1 METRSRS
8 RSPESIN
15 TKSSQGKKKKY
26 SKMTGIFINGNS
38 KQRITNDEFDMMV
51 ELMKAENDLVL
62 QMISEQNQTSSD
74 GNEQP
79 VRWRD
84 DQKNY
89 HQNYYNNN
97 LKQSYTCED
106 CGRTISSKSNLSKH
120 KKSKICSQASRQ
132 CAL

>member
-1 METRSRS
+1 
-8 RSPESIN
+8 
-15 TKSSQGKKKKY
+15 
-26 SKMTGIFINGNS
+26 MTGIFIHGNS

-79 VRWRD
+79 VRRRD

-132 CAL
+132 CTL

>member
-1 METRSRS
+1 
-8 RSPESIN
+8 
-15 TKSSQGKKKKY
+15 
-26 SKMTGIFINGNS
+26 MTGIFINGNS

-51 ELMKAENDLVL
+51 EQAENDLVL

-132 CAL
+132 CTL

>member
-1 METRSRS
+1 
-8 RSPESIN
+8 
-15 TKSSQGKKKKY
+15 
-26 SKMTGIFINGNS
+26 MTGIFINGNS

-89 HQNYYNNN
+89 HQNYYNSN
-97 LKQSYTCED
+97 LKQSYTCKD

-132 CAL
+132 CTL

>member
-1 METRSRS
+1 M
-8 RSPESIN
+8 
-15 TKSSQGKKKKY
+15 
-26 SKMTGIFINGNS
+26 NGNS

-62 QMISEQNQTSSD
+62 QMISEQSQTSSD
-74 GNEQP
+74 ESEQP

-84 DQKNY
+84 DHKNY
-89 HQNYYNNN
+89 HQNYYNKH
-97 LKQSYTCED
+97 LKQSYTCAD

-132 CAL
+132 CTL

>member
-1 METRSRS
+1 
-8 RSPESIN
+8 
-15 TKSSQGKKKKY
+15 
-26 SKMTGIFINGNS
+26 MTGIFINGNS

-62 QMISEQNQTSSD
+62 QMISEQKQTSSD
-74 GNEQP
+74 DSEQP

-120 KKSKICSQASRQ
+120 KKSKICLQASRQ

>member
-1 METRSRS
+1 MTR
-8 RSPESIN
+8 
-15 TKSSQGKKKKY
+15 
-26 SKMTGIFINGNS
+26 IFITSNR

-62 QMISEQNQTSSD
+62 QMISEQNQTSSED
-74 GNEQP
+74 SERP

-89 HQNYYNNN
+89 RQNYYNKS
-97 LKQSYTCED
+97 LKQSYTCKD
-106 CGRTISSKSNLSKH
+106 CGRTISSKSSLSKH

-132 CAL
+132 CTL

>member
-1 METRSRS
+1 MS
-8 RSPESIN
+8 
-15 TKSSQGKKKKY
+15 
-26 SKMTGIFINGNS
+26 GIFINGKS
-38 KQRITNDEFDMMV
+38 RHRITNDEFDMMV

-62 QMISEQNQTSSD
+62 QMISEQKQTSSD
-74 GNEQP
+74 DSEQP

-132 CAL
+132 CTL

>member
-1 METRSRS
+1 
-8 RSPESIN
+8 
-15 TKSSQGKKKKY
+15 
-26 SKMTGIFINGNS
+26 
-38 KQRITNDEFDMMV
+38 MMV
-51 ELMKAENDLVL
+51 ELMKAENGLVL

-97 LKQSYTCED
+97 LKQS
-106 CGRTISSKSNLSKH
+106 
-120 KKSKICSQASRQ
+120 
-132 CAL
+132 

>member
-1 METRSRS
+1 
-8 RSPESIN
+8 
-15 TKSSQGKKKKY
+15 
-26 SKMTGIFINGNS
+26 MTGIFINGNS

-106 CGRTISSKSNLSKH
+106 CGRTISNKSNLSKH

-132 CAL
+132 CTL

>member
-1 METRSRS
+1 
-8 RSPESIN
+8 
-15 TKSSQGKKKKY
+15 
-26 SKMTGIFINGNS
+26 MTGIFINGNS
-38 KQRITNDEFDMMV
+38 KQRITNDQFDMMV

-89 HQNYYNNN
+89 RQNYYNNN

-106 CGRTISSKSNLSKH
+106 CGRTISSTSNLSKH

-132 CAL
+132 CTL